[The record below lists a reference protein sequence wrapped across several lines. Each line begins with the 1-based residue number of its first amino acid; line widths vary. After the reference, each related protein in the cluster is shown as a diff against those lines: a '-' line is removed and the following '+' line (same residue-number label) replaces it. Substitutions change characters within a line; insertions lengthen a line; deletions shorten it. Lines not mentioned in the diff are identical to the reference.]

1 MASYG
6 GPIKKEKS
14 KKKKV
19 RLKPTSSIKKMKY

>member
-6 GPIKKEKS
+6 GPKKKEKS

-19 RLKPTSSIKKMKY
+19 KLKPTSSIKKMKY